1 MHYLLTNQEMSSID
15 RHTIDNLGI
24 PGIELMESAG
34 DAVAQVC
41 MDLVEMPADVV
52 VACGKG
58 NNGGDGFVVARLLAA
73 EGAAVHIFLFA
84 EEESVK
90 GEAEIALERL
100 YSDIPGVKV
109 HAVLEASHLTHF
121 ERTVEKTD
129 VVIDALLGTGLKGAP
144 RPVMSQAIDMIA
156 GFEGVVIAV
165 DIPSGVCGD
174 TGMVDGA
181 AVKADCTVTFAFP
194 KRGHFLFP
202 GAAHAGDL
210 CVADIGI
217 PQNLAPE
224 QGVQTALLGEEDISE
239 LISERLANTHKGT
252 YGHVAVWAGQK
263 TSPGAAILALMG
275 ALRSGA
281 GLVSWV
287 ADEATLNMATD
298 RPPEAMLRV
307 MTETQTQESWLS
319 DMFEGATAVVT
330 GPGLSSGESS
340 EQYLKH
346 LLYETSLPLCLD
358 AEALNILAAH
368 PHWWQGIRSDLVL
381 TPHPKEMARLTG
393 KTVAEVQAD
402 RMGIAS
408 SFAKAHD
415 CVLVL
420 KGASTVVAAS
430 NGDIWVVGAGNAG
443 MATGG
448 SGDVLA
454 GMVGAFL
461 AAGYMAVDAA
471 KVATLLHACAG
482 DLASETVGET
492 ALIASDIVDA
502 LGPVLHRVGR

>member
-1 MHYLLTNQEMSSID
+1 MHYLLTNQEMSAID
-15 RHTIDNLGI
+15 RHAIDVQGI
-24 PGIELMESAG
+24 PGIDLMESAG

-73 EGAAVHIFLFA
+73 EGASVHVFLFA
-84 EEESVK
+84 EEEVLK
-90 GEAEIALERL
+90 GEAEIALERM
-100 YSDIPGVKV
+100 YSDIPDIVVKPV
-109 HAVLEASHLTHF
+109 TLPEHLIHF

-129 VVIDALLGTGLKGAP
+129 LVIDALLGTGLRGPP
-144 RPVMSQAIDMIA
+144 RPVMGQAIDIIA
-156 GFEGVVIAV
+156 DFEGVVVAV
-165 DIPSGVCGD
+165 DIPSGVCGN
-174 TGMVDGA
+174 TGVVAGP
-181 AVKADCTVTFAFP
+181 AVRADCTVTFAFP

-217 PQNLAPE
+217 PEKIAPE
-224 QGVQTALLGEEDISE
+224 HGVQTSLLDVEDIPE
-239 LISERLANTHKGT
+239 LISKRLADTHKGT

-281 GLVSWV
+281 GLVSWL
-287 ADEATLNMATD
+287 ADEATLQLATK

-307 MTETQTQESWLS
+307 TSAEQTNEAWLA
-319 DMFEGATAVVT
+319 DMFEGATAAVI
-330 GPGLSSGESS
+330 GPGLSGDQLCE
-340 EQYLKH
+340 ERLKH
-346 LLYETSLPLCLD
+346 LLYESSLSLCLD
-358 AEALNILAAH
+358 AEALNQLAAH
-368 PHWWQGIRSDLVL
+368 PYWWQGIRSDLVL

-393 KTVAEVQAD
+393 KTVPEVQAD
-402 RMGIAS
+402 RIGIATE
-408 SFAKAHD
+408 FAKVHD

-420 KGASTVVAAS
+420 KGAGTVVAAPS
-430 NGDIWVVGAGNAG
+430 GEAWIIGAGNAG

-471 KVATLLHACAG
+471 KIATLLHGCAG

-502 LGPVLHRVGR
+502 LGPVLHRWGR